1 MALCSK
7 SIKIG
12 YGVFALAAHILKL
25 GMAPGPETSL
35 LEIYPKKIIM
45 DIYRDLQL
53 RLYLSALFIL
63 FIMFFF
69 LKAELS
75 KHSTTDWL
83 NKLQSSTV
91 LCTNTLP

>member
-1 MALCSK
+1 M
-7 SIKIG
+7 
-12 YGVFALAAHILKL
+12 FALAAHILKL

-35 LEIYPKKIIM
+35 LEIYPKRIIM

-63 FIMFFF
+63 FMFFF
-69 LKAELS
+69 SKAELN

-91 LCTNTLP
+91 CMYQHATIEDLTTQRYK